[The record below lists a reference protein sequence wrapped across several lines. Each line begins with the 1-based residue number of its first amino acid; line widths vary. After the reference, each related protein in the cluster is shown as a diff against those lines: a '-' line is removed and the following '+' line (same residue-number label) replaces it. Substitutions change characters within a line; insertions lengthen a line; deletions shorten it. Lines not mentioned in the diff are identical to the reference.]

1 MWSWGKQDN
10 IILYL
15 QGCHIASLSHSMLCR
30 LVRPF
35 DRSLTL
41 HCITASFKA
50 LSVSSAVSWHLFS
63 LNTSGCFSG
72 HFCSITGRD
81 EFDVSLL
88 ERVIDDGFVLFHHDW
103 ASRVDD
109 VTSRATVRVY
119 SIDRSQ
125 QQFFLESRAT
135 DRKRE
140 KEILYYKWRKTLWLT
155 RKFSSPTSTRNKRVI
170 LFTDENRRHPC

>member
-1 MWSWGKQDN
+1 MDATLHHWLIQCFVGW
-10 IILYL
+10 
-15 QGCHIASLSHSMLCR
+15 
-30 LVRPF
+30 F

-63 LNTSGCFSG
+63 LITSGCFSG

-81 EFDVSLL
+81 EFYVSLL
-88 ERVIDDGFVLFHHDW
+88 ERVIDDGFVLFHHDR
-103 ASRVDD
+103 AGRVDD

-125 QQFFLESRAT
+125 QQLFLESGAT

-140 KEILYYKWRKTLWLT
+140 KEILFQKWRNTLWLT
-155 RKFSSPTSTRNKRVI
+155 GKFSSPTSTRNKRVI
-170 LFTDENRRHPC
+170 LFTDENRRRPC